1 MDIEFT
7 GQLID
12 SMNEALGRFESAV
25 KKKRREEANR
35 LKVFIFDLH
44 RQINDSLK

>member
-12 SMNEALGRFESAV
+12 SMTEAVNRFEVAI
-25 KKKRREEANR
+25 KKKRKEEANR
-35 LKVFIFDLH
+35 LKIFIFDLH